1 MSVLSNLWQ
10 SHSEWVPKEL
20 LWSVTETLQQ
30 QPQQQQQQSPKTQ
43 EILNM
48 VGPPGFNSYI
58 VNELLQDVE
67 NLDILVKTG
76 INTPV
81 INIP

>member
-1 MSVLSNLWQ
+1 
-10 SHSEWVPKEL
+10 
-20 LWSVTETLQQ
+20 
-30 QPQQQQQQSPKTQ
+30 
-43 EILNM
+43 M